1 MNLEQLTQWADPIGA
16 VIGFMLT
23 LMVLS
28 YVIGDNF
35 LFRIAIH
42 IFIGVAS
49 GYAAVIIFYNIF
61 WNQVILPLLLVFLQ
75 GAPSG
80 LLVSLAHILP
90 VLLLGGWMLT
100 KASPRLAR
108 LGTPVLAFL
117 VGVGAATVIGGAL
130 FGTLIPQVA
139 ATAGVLDLDA
149 APDDT
154 GKLVGWF
161 ISSIFI
167 LVGTV
172 TTLSYFQF
180 GVRPHIEGAI
190 PTRHPF
196 FESMATI
203 GHGFIAITLGVF
215 FAGVLAAALVA
226 LVDRARFLWQ
236 VIQSIFL

>member
-1 MNLEQLTQWADPIGA
+1 MNPEQLTQWADPIGA
-16 VIGFMLT
+16 VIGFVLT

-28 YVIGDNF
+28 YIIGDNF
-35 LFRIAIH
+35 LFRLAIH

-49 GYAAVIIFYNIF
+49 GYAAVLIFYNVL
-61 WNQVILPLLLVFLQ
+61 WNQVMVPLLQVFMQ

-80 LLVSLAHILP
+80 LLANVLRILP
-90 VLLLGGWMLT
+90 ALLLGGWMLT

-117 VGVGAATVIGGAL
+117 VGVGAATVMGGAL
-130 FGTLIPQVA
+130 FGTLIPQVS
-139 ATAGVLDLDA
+139 ATAGMLDLDA
-149 APDDT
+149 APAET

-161 ISSIFI
+161 ISGIFI

-180 GVRPHIEGAI
+180 GVRSRMEGAA
-190 PTRHPF
+190 PTRPPF
-196 FESMATI
+196 IESMATI
-203 GHGFIAITLGVF
+203 GQGFIAITLGVF

-236 VIQSIFL
+236 VIQSFLS